1 MSQLLMQ
8 LHNISQVAMW
18 SIILIWLFLFC
29 NFSEAYSN
37 KGWRTLFNCAQTMQI
52 LDFVFSALKWVKNNT
67 IQVITRQMIMLILI
81 YCVFPVCGACI
92 WLSLVVV
99 ALGITEVI
107 RYAFYTGY
115 AKEIVGTL
123 RYNVFLVIIPFNQF
137 TEFMTCY

>member
-1 MSQLLMQ
+1 
-8 LHNISQVAMW
+8 
-18 SIILIWLFLFC
+18 
-29 NFSEAYSN
+29 
-37 KGWRTLFNCAQTMQI
+37 
-52 LDFVFSALKWVKNNT
+52 
-67 IQVITRQMIMLILI
+67 MLILI

-137 TEFMTCY
+137 TEFMTCYQAFKNTDPNAFAVAMPNKLNFEIYPRWFFLLVPCITISVCTP